1 MNQHILIAEH
11 IQKRYGLKTV
21 LRVISINV
29 RQGDIYG
36 LIGKNGSGKTTL
48 FRILTGLIQAYDGKV
63 SIREINGRQSKISAV
78 IGTPSLFLNMSA
90 VQNMKAQAY
99 LLGMNDNRKIEQLL
113 CTVGLENC
121 GKKVVKDFSLGMT
134 QRLKLAIA
142 LLGEPDILILDEP
155 SNGLDPDG
163 IVELRELLLDLNRS
177 NGVTLLISSH
187 ILNELEQLVTCIG
200 ILHNGEIV
208 KELST
213 HDILQS
219 GVSLE
224 KNYMQYTKGE
234 ENYA

>member
-1 MNQHILIAEH
+1 MNQHILTAEH
-11 IQKRYGLKTV
+11 IQKRYGHKTV
-21 LRVISINV
+21 LRDISINV

-48 FRILTGLIQAYDGKV
+48 FRILTGLIQSYDGKV
-63 SIREINGRQSKISAV
+63 SISRINGCPSKISAV

-99 LLGMNDNRKIEQLL
+99 LLGMSDNRKSEQILR
-113 CTVGLENC
+113 TVGLENC
-121 GKKVVKDFSLGMT
+121 GEKAVKDFSLGMT
-134 QRLKLAIA
+134 QRLKLAMA

-187 ILNELEQLVTCIG
+187 ILNELERLVTCIG

-213 HDILQS
+213 HDTLQS

-224 KNYMQYTKGE
+224 KIYMQYTKGE
-234 ENYA
+234 DNCA

>member
-1 MNQHILIAEH
+1 MNQHILTAEH
-11 IQKRYGLKTV
+11 IQKRYGQKTV
-21 LRVISINV
+21 LRDISIHV
-29 RQGDIYG
+29 KQGDIYG

-63 SIREINGRQSKISAV
+63 SISQINGHPSKISAV

-90 VQNMKAQAY
+90 AQNMRAQTY
-99 LLGMNDNRKIEQLL
+99 LLGMSDNSKIEQILR
-113 CTVGLENC
+113 TVGLENC

-134 QRLKLAIA
+134 QRLKLAMA

-200 ILHNGEIV
+200 ILHNGKIV

-219 GVSLE
+219 GLSLE
-224 KNYMQYTKGE
+224 KIYMQYTKGE
-234 ENYA
+234 ESCA